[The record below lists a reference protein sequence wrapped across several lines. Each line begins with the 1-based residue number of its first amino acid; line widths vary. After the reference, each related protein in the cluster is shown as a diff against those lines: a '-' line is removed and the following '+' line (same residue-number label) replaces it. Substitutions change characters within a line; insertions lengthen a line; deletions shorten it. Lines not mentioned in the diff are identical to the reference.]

1 MKKVLLMASGLLF
14 LFLNVQAQQ
23 KSVDK
28 VIAVLG
34 SDVILLSE
42 LNQQYVMYLNSGNPV
57 DEKVKCYILQQ
68 MLVQHLLKQQADID
82 SVMVDDKSVDDELDR
97 RMRYQIQRAGGQDKL
112 EEFLNKSVL
121 QYKDELRPDVKDQL
135 QANKMQGT
143 ITEKVSVTPAEVQ
156 KYYESYKKDSLP
168 DIPAEYEEGEI
179 ALQPQLTKE
188 EKQRFYD
195 KLDAIRL
202 RVKSGEDF
210 GFLAKTYSEDPGS
223 ATEGGDL
230 GFFDRTQMAKE
241 FTAWAFKLK
250 PGELSPVFE
259 TDFGFHILQVVER
272 RGEQVHAR
280 HILIRPQTTPGSL
293 TRTKMHADSIYT
305 NILDKKLSFSTAAS
319 LYSADKDSKYNGGMV
334 LFSGNSARTTFIP
347 ADKLDPKVFLV
358 LDTMKVGEI
367 SKPVPYTATDG
378 KEGYK
383 IILLK
388 SKTPPHKGNLD
399 QDYTKFKEKAQQQK
413 QDRVMS
419 EWFEKRRKNTYIRID
434 EDYAT
439 CPELKIWTKP
449 EADKG
454 MPGVTIDSKIPDV
467 SQPTKTKKAKKV
479 KPAKTI
485 PPATTTVEPLTPTVP
500 PAAPGATG
508 N

>member
-14 LFLNVQAQQ
+14 LFLTTQAQK

-68 MLVQHLLKQQADID
+68 MLVQHLLKQQAEID
-82 SVMVDDKSVDDELDR
+82 SVMVDDKQVDDELDR
-97 RMRYQIQRAGGQDKL
+97 RMRMQIQRAGGQDKL
-112 EEFLNKSVL
+112 EEFLNRSVL

-143 ITEKVSVTPAEVQ
+143 ITEKVSITPSEVQ
-156 KYYESYKKDSLP
+156 KYYDSYKKDSLP
-168 DIPAEYEEGEI
+168 DIPAEYEVGEI
-179 ALQPQLTKE
+179 LVQPELTKL

-223 ATEGGDL
+223 APEGGDL
-230 GFFDRTQMAKE
+230 GFFDRTMMAKE
-241 FTAWAFKLK
+241 FTAYAFKLK

-259 TDFGFHILQVVER
+259 TEFGFHVLQVVER

-280 HILIRPQTTPGSL
+280 HILIRPQSTPQSL
-293 TRTKMHADSIYT
+293 TRAQLHADSIYN
-305 NILDKKLSFSTAAS
+305 NIKNDKISFSAAAS
-319 LYSADKDSKYNGGMV
+319 LYSADKESKYNGGMI
-334 LFSGNSARTTFIP
+334 LFADNVTARTTFIP
-347 ADKLDPKVFLV
+347 ADKLDPKIFLV
-358 LDTMKVGEI
+358 VDTMKVGEV
-367 SKPVPYTATDG
+367 SKPVAFTGQDG
-378 KEGYK
+378 KDGYK
-383 IILLK
+383 IVFLK
-388 SKTPPHKGNLD
+388 SKIAPHKGNLD

-413 QDRVMS
+413 SDRVMS
-419 EWFEKRRKNTYIRID
+419 EWFEKRRKSTYIRID
-434 EDYAT
+434 DDYLS
-439 CPELKIWTKP
+439 CDELKIWTKP
-449 EADKG
+449 QTEAK
-454 MPGVTIDSKIPDV
+454 
-467 SQPTKTKKAKKV
+467 
-479 KPAKTI
+479 
-485 PPATTTVEPLTPTVP
+485 
-500 PAAPGATG
+500 
-508 N
+508 